1 MTGEPRR
8 PAIDEIGL
16 NKPQLFIGNA
26 QGKRRQSPHVV
37 NHHIGI
43 FNKLGHNLLPSS
55 LLEVY
60 RDAAFIA
67 VEIGETRT
75 DICARA
81 RPHCTKT
88 IAL

>member
-1 MTGEPRR
+1 
-8 PAIDEIGL
+8 
-16 NKPQLFIGNA
+16 
-26 QGKRRQSPHVV
+26 V

-55 LLEVY
+55 LLKVY

-67 VEIGETRT
+67 VEVGETRT
-75 DICARA
+75 DICAWA
-81 RPHCTKT
+81 RPHCAKT